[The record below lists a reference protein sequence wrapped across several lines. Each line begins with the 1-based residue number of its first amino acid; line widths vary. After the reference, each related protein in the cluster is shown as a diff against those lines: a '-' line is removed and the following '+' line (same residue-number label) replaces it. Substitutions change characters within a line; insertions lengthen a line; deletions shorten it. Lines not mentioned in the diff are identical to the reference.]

1 MTNPEGPNN
10 SQLGDMHPKI
20 LKNTQKEED
29 GKNLK
34 MEALVK
40 KFSFESDYLQW
51 SRKGKS
57 EGVNGQ
63 DHSTKNKW
71 SGLTQNQWS
80 DKAPAIVPTLKS
92 YGESSGHNFQQAT
105 NEESFFAKE
114 QTRLTHIQMVVSSEL
129 PASQFTL
136 DEIDGHLVPW
146 TNEHLLENREL
157 NSIIGAWF
165 TLWRD

>member
-1 MTNPEGPNN
+1 MTNPGGPNN

-92 YGESSGHNFQQAT
+92 YGESSGHNFQVWNTWTALW
-105 NEESFFAKE
+105 K
-114 QTRLTHIQMVVSSEL
+114 TH
-129 PASQFTL
+129 ASPNGIPTAHSL
-136 DEIDGHLVPW
+136 DRFSYETTIKLDWG
-146 TNEHLLENREL
+146 T
-157 NSIIGAWF
+157 
-165 TLWRD
+165 